1 MYNKDFMQDNVD
13 TNVTGN
19 NNYVNNEMDVNVNM
33 SNNSGMGMMN
43 SGCMNNGRER
53 IINRTFVHE
62 VPQDCFFMIEKQRS
76 ISIKIGV
83 NKNTSIEYTSIDIQI
98 M

>member
-33 SNNSGMGMMN
+33 NNNSGMGMMN

-62 VPQDCFFMIEKQRS
+62 VPQDCFFMIEK
-76 ISIKIGV
+76 
-83 NKNTSIEYTSIDIQI
+83 
-98 M
+98 